1 MQYNLPLYLMLCYF
15 VQTLWVVKSRKCL
28 LLWKC
33 YVQAALY
40 KKILWKRKKKEREI
54 RILIPECQWMPH
66 ILMTSTMTPTIT
78 SFLCLE
84 RMGEIKNFMKMSVAK
99 EETQKKWPNLSLVSE
114 CHQSVPSLSWST
126 CEVLLMK
133 TKINSRK
140 KIWL

>member
-1 MQYNLPLYLMLCYF
+1 M
-15 VQTLWVVKSRKCL
+15 QTLWVVKSRKCL

-40 KKILWKRKKKEREI
+40 KKYYEKGNKKKKKSEYWYQNVN
-54 RILIPECQWMPH
+54 ECYTYWWPQQWP
-66 ILMTSTMTPTIT
+66 PTIT

-99 EETQKKWPNLSLVSE
+99 EETQKKWPNLSLVSG